1 MLTKEQNEFVDF
13 ILDQALHA
21 NAMTWATLRY
31 SLASV
36 DYLFK
41 PVLTTLNIKENPMSL
56 ENIPMSFEFHKE
68 DILDKSVPEIITSSE
83 ILDNNFINMVTFSFL
98 VPVNGIPKVSYSHVM
113 FSRDLGV
120 ISCFFTT
127 KDGCNHVK
135 NTIDTINVK
144 GDLIRALE
152 AYVKMEKPVKELEG
166 CNSGFISIS
175 VEEEFRIY
183 EANSDSEYVTIKDL
197 DSMIKREEEY
207 ISKSLKEEILEED
220 SEGDVWI

>member
-41 PVLTTLNIKENPMSL
+41 PVLTTINIKENKNS
-56 ENIPMSFEFHKE
+56 EDIPMSFEFHKE

-83 ILDNNFINMVTFSFL
+83 ILDSNFINMVTFSFL
-98 VPVNGIPKVSYSHVM
+98 VPVNGVPKVSYSHVM

-127 KDGCNHVK
+127 KDGCNHLK
-135 NTIDTINVK
+135 NTIDTINVR
-144 GDLIRALE
+144 GDLIHALE
-152 AYVKMEKPVKELEG
+152 AYVKMEQPVKELEA
-166 CNSGFISIS
+166 CNSGFICIS
-175 VEEEFRIY
+175 KEEEFRIY
-183 EANSDSEYVTIKDL
+183 ESNSDSQYVTITDL
-197 DSMIKREEEY
+197 DSMIKNEEEY
-207 ISKSLKEEILEED
+207 VSSLNEDLFEED